1 MTDTALIL
9 IDVQQGFDDPAWGP
23 RSNPAAEA
31 NIGRLVEAWTA
42 NGWPIV
48 RVRHA
53 SSKPGSPLAADQ
65 PGHAY
70 KPVVADLTPALEIV
84 KSVHTAFL
92 GTPDLHEWLTRSG
105 IRQVV
110 ITGIQTNRC
119 CETTAR
125 WAGDLG
131 YDVIF
136 ALDATFTFDE
146 KSLTADQISAS
157 TAASLDGHFGQ
168 VVSTDEVL
176 ARFV

>member
-42 NGWPIV
+42 NGRPIV

-146 KSLTADQISAS
+146 KNLTADQISAA